1 MTSKKKSKVEESTII
16 SSKVWTI
23 TINTDSDGVH
33 TMKRVNDGFNP
44 MELLGIIDFVKDDIM
59 AQVRGKIKPDV
70 VERTIIKD

>member
-23 TINTDSDGVH
+23 TINTDSDGVQ

-70 VERTIIKD
+70 VERTIVKD